1 VVFFPAFAFDS
12 ILIFG
17 SGLFLVLLFW
27 GIDQPLG
34 VSFSIFS
41 AWSIL
46 TGIELEDALLNIE
59 EGLGRKILDLTSIIV
74 LAAALVGIY
83 SLIAF
88 GFLQLPF
95 L

>member
-1 VVFFPAFAFDS
+1 VFFSRLCFRLNSHFRQW
-12 ILIFG
+12 IIF
-17 SGLFLVLLFW
+17 VLLFW

-46 TGIELEDALLNIE
+46 TGIELEDALLNME